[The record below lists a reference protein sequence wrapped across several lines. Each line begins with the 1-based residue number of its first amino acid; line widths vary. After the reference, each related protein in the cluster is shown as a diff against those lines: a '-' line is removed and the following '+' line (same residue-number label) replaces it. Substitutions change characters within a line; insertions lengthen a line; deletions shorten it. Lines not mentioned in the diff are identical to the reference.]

1 MSFSFAGK
9 TALVTGASSGIGEAF
24 AKALAGRGAN
34 LVLVARSEAALLTL
48 ASGLRAE
55 HRVRIDVVAMDL
67 AKAGAAER
75 LHARTTEA
83 GIGVDFLINNA
94 GFGKWGDFLE
104 FPRAI
109 YAEMLALNIQAPVEL
124 CHLYLPD
131 MLGREGCGI
140 LNVASTA
147 AFIPVPWASVYSAS
161 KSFVLYFTEALHGEY
176 ADRGVRILA
185 LCPGGTRSNFAAV
198 ASYAD
203 SRLIGTGQSPD
214 AVVEVALAALD
225 RNCSHIVPGA
235 GNKVTP
241 LLARLL
247 SRSSVIRLS
256 GHAWRRI
263 IGRQTSAHRN
273 EV

>member
-1 MSFSFAGK
+1 MSFGFAGK

-24 AKALAGRGAN
+24 ARALASRGAN
-34 LVLVARSEAALLTL
+34 LVLVARSEAALSAL
-48 ASGLRAE
+48 AVELRAK

-83 GIGVDFLINNA
+83 GIGVDLLINNA
-94 GFGKWGDFLE
+94 GFGKWGGFLE
-104 FPRAI
+104 FERVT
-109 YAEMLALNIQAPVEL
+109 YADMLALNVQAPVEL

-131 MLGREGCGI
+131 MLGRDGCGVI
-140 LNVASTA
+140 NVASTA

-176 ADRGVRILA
+176 AERGVRILA
-185 LCPGGTRSNFAAV
+185 LCPGGTKSNFAAV
-198 ASYAD
+198 ASDAG
-203 SRLIGTGQSPD
+203 SPLVGAGQAPD
-214 AVVEVALAALD
+214 EVADAALEALS
-225 RNCSHIVPGA
+225 RNRSHLAPGR

-247 SRSSVIRLS
+247 PRATVLRLS
-256 GHAWRRI
+256 GRAWRRM
-263 IGRQTSAHRN
+263 IGHAEAQNA
-273 EV
+273 